1 MKIITN
7 RAFDKKFLKLST
19 KIQVQFSKR
28 VELFKENPAN
38 PLLKNHILHGGMS
51 GLKAFSINGD
61 YRVIYARINDDQIIL
76 LSIGTHNQVY

>member
-7 RAFDKKFLKLST
+7 RAFDKKFLKLAP
-19 KIQVQFSKR
+19 KIRAQFNNR
-28 VELFKENPAN
+28 VELFKENSSN
-38 PLLKNHILHGGMS
+38 PLLKNHALHGDMS

-61 YRVIYARINDDQIIL
+61 FRVIYATINYETVIF

>member
-7 RAFDKKFLKLST
+7 RAFNKKFLKLPV
-19 KIQVQFSKR
+19 KIRIQFNSR
-28 VELFKENPAN
+28 VELFKKNPAN
-38 PLLKNHILHGGMS
+38 PLLKNHTLHGDMS

-76 LSIGTHNQVY
+76 LSIGSHNQVY